1 MSTSTV
7 RSLVGST
14 AEICR
19 HQELVGS
26 RQVAQRGREHRLT
39 VKERG
44 EEGAESHPG

>member
-19 HQELVGS
+19 HREVVGS
-26 RQVAQRGREHRLT
+26 TRVPQQGQGHRLT

-44 EEGAESHPG
+44 EEGEEPRPG